1 MEEALVLALPEDCVA
16 ACLFLTSPSDVCRWS
31 LVSTTFRSA
40 CESDVVWE
48 RFLPSDYQTI
58 LSQSTTPLKYS
69 SKKDLFLCLSNSL
82 LIDGGKKSFKLDKS
96 SGKISYTLSA
106 RDLSI
111 TWSSEPMYWSWVAMP
126 ESRFAEVAVII
137 RMSWLEIKAKIST
150 RKLSPNTKYGA
161 YLIFKISDRGYG
173 LNLIPSEISIQVGND
188 QVHRNTVYLQRI
200 QDGKKQQ
207 MEHLLY
213 GNRIQMLKS
222 RVCEGEGRVPSERND
237 GWLEIELGE
246 FFCGDDDK
254 EVEMSLMEVKGHH
267 FKGGLIVEGIEIRPK
282 HY

>member
-1 MEEALVLALPEDCVA
+1 MEEALVLGLPEDCVA
-16 ACLFLTSPSDVCRWS
+16 TCLFLTSPSDVCRSS

-40 CESDVVWE
+40 SESDVVWE

-58 LSQSTTPLKYS
+58 VSQSLTPLKYS
-69 SKKDLFLCLSNSL
+69 SKKDLFFSLSNSL

-111 TWSSEPMYWSWVAMP
+111 TWSSESMYWSWVAMP
-126 ESRFAEVAVII
+126 ESRFAEVAVL
-137 RMSWLEIKAKIST
+137 RTMSWLEIKGKISAH
-150 RKLSPNTKYGA
+150 KLSPNTKYGA
-161 YLIFKISDRGYG
+161 YLIFKISDRAYG
-173 LNLIPSEISIQVGND
+173 LDLIPSEISIQMGNG
-188 QVHRNTVYLQRI
+188 QVHRNTAYLQTI

-207 MEHLLY
+207 MQHLLY

-222 RVCEGEGRVPSERND
+222 RVCEGEGRVPSERKD

-246 FFCGDDDK
+246 FFCGNGDGE
-254 EVEMSLMEVKGHH
+254 EVKMSLMEVKGHH
-267 FKGGLIVEGIEIRPK
+267 LKGGLIVEGLEIRPK
-282 HY
+282 N